1 MKTQIDI
8 HRTITNREIYDEPR
22 FNSFRYELENGA
34 RHAQFVVALLAL
46 SAVMIALTVFFL
58 KR

>member
-1 MKTQIDI
+1 MKTQVDI
-8 HRTITNREIYDEPR
+8 HRTSIGREIDDESR

-46 SAVMIALTVFFL
+46 SAVMLALALFFW